1 MTDPSS
7 PAGQL
12 RCPVTGHTL
21 PSDGTPLQPSPFF
34 AERRREGK
42 VHPLRYADGHVGK
55 LVTDHA
61 LARAVLSDQRFS
73 QLPRRFPFG
82 PADPAP
88 PSVTADDLG
97 ALASG
102 DLLILDGAKHDRI
115 RKTIRSRFTVKA
127 ARGHRETIRA
137 IAAEQVDI
145 LLAQPKPAD
154 LTEHVAEPISARVHA
169 HVLGIPAER
178 VQDYIQHYVHGS
190 PAQATVDFVREIVGY
205 RRTEPGD
212 DVISDLV
219 DSGLTD
225 DEVVGLAAV
234 LMTSGRDSVAY
245 TIATTTVALLT
256 HPDQRQRLT
265 DNPSIVPAVIE
276 EFMRYSTMFVALF
289 PRTATEDLEI
299 DGVRF
304 QAGETVSV
312 SPVSANRDADRFPE
326 PERFDLGRDAF
337 GHLAFG
343 FGPHGC
349 AGQQLARVEITEA
362 IGAVFSRVPS
372 LALVDAEQLRP
383 LPFAHVVPTY
393 RAGAVAVTW

>member
-7 PAGQL
+7 PADQL
-12 RCPVTGHTL
+12 RCPVTGYTL

-34 AERRREGK
+34 AERRQEGK

-73 QLPRRFPFG
+73 QLPRRFPLG

-88 PSVTADDLG
+88 PPVTAADLR

-102 DLLILDGAKHDRI
+102 DLLVLDGAKHDRI

-190 PAQATVDFVREIVGY
+190 SAQATVDFVREIVGY

-234 LMTSGRDSVAY
+234 LMSSGRDSVAY
-245 TIATTTVALLT
+245 TIATTAVALLT
-256 HPDQRQRLT
+256 HPDQRQWLT
-265 DNPSIVPAVIE
+265 DHPSIAPAVIE
-276 EFMRYSTMFVALF
+276 EFLRYSTMFVALF
-289 PRTATEDLEI
+289 PRTAIEDLEI
-299 DGVRF
+299 DGERF

-337 GHLAFG
+337 GHLSFG

-372 LALVDAEQLRP
+372 LALVGAEQLRS

-393 RAGAVAVTW
+393 RAGAVTVTW